1 MPPNI
6 ARTRSPGTDDP
17 APGVC
22 HIGDML
28 EPLRPAGLLLIPGA
42 IPAAAGTAIPP
53 SDSCL
58 SAGKESAVAE
68 ILNSQDWNDLRAAWA
83 GMTAVA
89 QPDSS
94 QWYMGVLDDSEGGR
108 IRAGIESCFDRL
120 SDADSPVS
128 AEMAVVRRLFMLR
141 LRTLMY
147 GSRSMYTRMIVPAVQ
162 MESEQA
168 FISFENRLDAVE
180 EMRSRGLI
188 GTIKASDAAMAAL
201 ETGIAALLLDTMSA
215 PRLYIW
221 NYDEPGAR
229 PPWELVQM
237 RLAEIRI
244 FADTSL
250 AGLESRLI
258 ASEAVVSVD
267 SIISMLPGICLLVS
281 DLICAR

>member
-1 MPPNI
+1 
-6 ARTRSPGTDDP
+6 
-17 APGVC
+17 
-22 HIGDML
+22 ML
-28 EPLRPAGLLLIPGA
+28 DSLRPASLLLMPGA
-42 IPAAAGTAIPP
+42 IPAAAGAPIPTAG
-53 SDSCL
+53 SCL
-58 SAGKESAVAE
+58 PAPQESAIAD
-68 ILNSQDWNDLRAAWA
+68 ILNSQEWNDLRSAWS
-83 GMTAVA
+83 GMTEVD

-94 QWYMGVLDDSEGGR
+94 EWYLGVLEDSEGAR
-108 IRAGIESCFDRL
+108 FRADVESCFERL

-128 AEMAVVRRLFMLR
+128 GEMAVVRRLFMLR

-147 GSRSMYTRMIVPAVQ
+147 GSRSMYTRMIGPAVQ

-180 EMRSRGLI
+180 EMRSRGLM
-188 GTIKASDAAMAAL
+188 GTIEAADAARAAL

-221 NYDEPGAR
+221 SYDETASR

-237 RLAEIRI
+237 RLAEIRA

-250 AGLESRLI
+250 AGPGDGSI
-258 ASEAVVSVD
+258 ASEIVASAD
-267 SIISMLPGICLLVS
+267 SILGMLPGIGLLLS